1 MSYFRELPDLEYLS
15 QSPDRKSSGDYIKVK
30 NIFKRPKLRE
40 DIKNAITA
48 FNYYQV
54 EDGERPDQIAEKL
67 YNDSSLDW
75 VILITNNITNIKN
88 DWPLDTQSFN
98 NYVVDKYGSEE
109 NLYQPHHFETV
120 ETRDNFN
127 RLVVPGGLI
136 IDPLTSYEF
145 ASETTGDYVLPSFP
159 AERALNIA
167 SVNLNQ
173 VLLVGTREG
182 ENIEVIVPEVSA
194 SASYFYVYRRENQE
208 VKLTINNTYDE
219 WPASWSGINIVNGRN
234 EAYRIPIDDYIGPI
248 EVEIPDTLYEVVGEL
263 RGGKIV
269 PVFRFKQQ

>member
-15 QSPDRKSSGDYIKVK
+15 QSPDRKSNGDYIKVK
-30 NIFKRPKLRE
+30 NIFRRPKLRE

-67 YNDSSLDW
+67 YNDSTLDW
-75 VILITNNITNIKN
+75 VILITNNIINIKN

-98 NYVVDKYGSEE
+98 NYVLDKYGSEE
-109 NLYQPHHFETV
+109 NLYKAHHYETV
-120 ETRDNFN
+120 ETRDNYG

-136 IDPLTSYEF
+136 VDPLTSFDF
-145 ASETTGDYVLPSFP
+145 ASETTGDYILPSFP
-159 AERALNIA
+159 AEKALNKA
-167 SVNLNQ
+167 TVNLNQ
-173 VLLVGTREG
+173 ILKVGTRSGDVE
-182 ENIEVIVPEVSA
+182 IIIPEVSA
-194 SASYFYVYRRENQE
+194 TTSYFYAYNKNNQAI
-208 VKLTINNTYDE
+208 KLTIINTYDE
-219 WPASWSGINIVNGRN
+219 WPASWSGINIVTGRN
-234 EAYRIPIDDYIGPI
+234 ELYRIVINDYIGPI
-248 EVEIPDTLYEVVGEL
+248 DVEVPDTLYEVVGEL